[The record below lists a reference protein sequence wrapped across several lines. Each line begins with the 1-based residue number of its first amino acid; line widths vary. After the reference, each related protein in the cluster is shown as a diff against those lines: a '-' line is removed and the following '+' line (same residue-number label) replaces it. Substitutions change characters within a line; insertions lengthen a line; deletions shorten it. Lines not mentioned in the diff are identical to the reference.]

1 MTPERLSRRRK
12 FPPVPSH
19 DYIFVYIIPPQNFM
33 PARVTPAWVHPGCC
47 TGARISWNLAT
58 VSCKRKS
65 TTRFGVKSVCRLTV
79 TGCAFVMFAILNHT
93 CILSACSVQSYL
105 QITRYE
111 MTLSSCKR
119 DTKVILVWNARC
131 CEFSHVNAPLK
142 RNWLQKLI
150 SICFRIM

>member
-1 MTPERLSRRRK
+1 MTPGRLSRRRR
-12 FPPVPSH
+12 FPPVRSH
-19 DYIFVYIIPPQNFM
+19 DSIFVYIIPPQNVM
-33 PARVTPAWVHPGCC
+33 PARVTSAWVHPGCC
-47 TGARISWNLAT
+47 TGARISRNLAT

-79 TGCAFVMFAILNHT
+79 TGGAFVIFAILNHT

-119 DTKVILVWNARC
+119 DTKSKSHPGMKRALLRI
-131 CEFSHVNAPLK
+131 FSCKLPLK
-142 RNWLQKLI
+142 EKLAGEI
-150 SICFRIM
+150 N